1 MEYYDR
7 NNNKIIIPD
16 EILENYLNNGECGTI
31 YQYNSDSCI
40 KIYNQ
45 KYTETMHRL
54 DVRIYQ
60 ALKEI
65 DSPNLIDIREL
76 YFKEKRQTHYNA
88 DAFISK
94 YYEEKYPDFLEV
106 PTDYLLENVEGIISL
121 SSKLSQKKIRLHDLK
136 RENVILADENM
147 IFIDPDMWYYSN
159 LSYREI
165 GNLNINALSSFFNRM
180 VKESLKL
187 NHQDLI
193 RGSTLYFDQT
203 VTNQLFPLTSSANRQ
218 IKTLTKRLRNFERPI
233 DYIYSKKKWKKILP
247 NIFFHVIIILSVL
260 AR

>member
-1 MEYYDR
+1 MKIREYYDR

-16 EILENYLNNGECGTI
+16 EILEDYLNNGECGTI
-31 YQYNSDSCI
+31 YHYHSDSCI

-54 DVRIYQ
+54 DVRIYE

-76 YFKEKRQTHYNA
+76 LFNEESQTHYHA

-94 YYEEKYPDFLEV
+94 YYEEKYHDFLDI
-106 PTDYLLENVEGIISL
+106 PTTYLLENVERIISL

-136 RENVILADENM
+136 RENVVLEDKNIV
-147 IFIDPDMWYYSN
+147 FIDPDMWYYSN
-159 LSYREI
+159 LSHREI
-165 GNLNINALSSFFNRM
+165 RNLNINALSSFFNRM

-187 NHQDLI
+187 SHQDLI
-193 RGSTLYFDQT
+193 MGSTLYFEQT
-203 VTNQLFPLTSSANRQ
+203 VTDKLFPLTGNANKQ
-218 IKTLTKRLRNFERPI
+218 IKVLTKRLHNFERPI
-233 DYIYSKKKWKKILP
+233 DYIYSRKK
-247 NIFFHVIIILSVL
+247 
-260 AR
+260 